1 MEKFKKILTLVWYGV
16 KAVLHLKE
24 NKEGLEKMD
33 RIEGNFKK

>member
-33 RIEGNFKK
+33 RIECNFKK